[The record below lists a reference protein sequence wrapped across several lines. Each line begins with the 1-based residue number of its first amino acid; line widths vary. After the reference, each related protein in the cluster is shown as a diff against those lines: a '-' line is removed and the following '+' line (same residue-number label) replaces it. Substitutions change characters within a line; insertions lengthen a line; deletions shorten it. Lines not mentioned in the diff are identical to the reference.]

1 MQSEETS
8 FDPTKKKTKN
18 AVFGAHEPSQKR
30 VTVRLSDRHYKALQR
45 FQAKNRAA
53 YLSTAAGYL
62 LERAIDEI
70 EGTEAQPS
78 TLKQIEGA
86 QRALAQHAARIEKNL
101 IAAMTQ
107 DIFNDLKQQTEKG
120 LAKKPYSDAQL
131 LSIAKKRAL
140 KRHQALCQNDPNT
153 KTKGA

>member
-1 MQSEETS
+1 MQSEETP

-45 FQAKNRAA
+45 FQTKNRAA

-78 TLKQIEGA
+78 TLKQIEEA
-86 QRALAQHAARIEKNL
+86 QRALAQYSAQLKKNL
-101 IAAMTQ
+101 IAAMAQ
-107 DIFNDLKQQTEKG
+107 DIFNDLKRRVEKG
-120 LAKKPYSDAQL
+120 LAKKPYTDAHL

-140 KRHQALCQNDPNT
+140 QRYQALCEKDPNT
-153 KTKGA
+153 KTKEA